1 MALSFDSNLAQ
12 IAAYY
17 LKQLNIPVTESTF
30 IKTLKQNPY
39 YPSLFSLSNTFD
51 KFKVENS
58 GFRID
63 KDQLDEMPV
72 PFIALLNHQSTGK
85 DFVTVTKF
93 TDEEVRYLSDKKV
106 KTTKAGFLQDW
117 DGVIFL
123 AQPDE
128 KSREWEYE
136 KNKKL
141 EDDKTRK
148 KQALIFGGG
157 ILFIGLLYNSVFA
170 AQQILSAVTLV
181 ILQLIGLTITTL
193 LLAYDIDK
201 SNTFIKNIC
210 TGGTKTNC
218 DAVLSSKASKLI
230 GISWSELGF
239 FYFASSL
246 LFMLSPSLLFEEK
259 IPLLCLA
266 GLATALYI
274 PFSIYYQYKVVK
286 QWCPMCLATQSVLL
300 IGLVWSLFHINY
312 LSELA
317 VNPTLIC
324 TILISALL
332 PPIVWYS
339 LKPILIKS
347 NNAEMNE
354 SAYKRLLYN
363 PDIFNALLSQQ
374 IKAPEGWDNIGID
387 IRDEQTDKRLLKVC
401 NPYCGP
407 CADAHGK
414 IEHLLEKNEDVDFKI
429 IFNLS
434 NSEGDRTRE
443 VIQHFLSLNRE
454 NDITQMK
461 EILDEWYSNKGLK
474 FEPFR
479 NAYPAT
485 EHDVTEEFANMV
497 AWCKSAG
504 IDHTPTFYFNG
515 HLLPDTYT
523 IDDLIHIF

>member
-1 MALSFDSNLAQ
+1 MALSFDTNLAQ

-17 LKQLNIPVTESTF
+17 LKQLNIPVTGSTF
-30 IKTLKQNPY
+30 TKTLKQNSY

-58 GFRID
+58 AFRIN
-63 KDQLDEMPV
+63 KEQLHEMPV
-72 PFIALLNHQSTGK
+72 PFIAFMNNQSTGK

-93 TDEEVRYLSDKKV
+93 TDEDVRYLSDKKM
-106 KTTKAGFLQDW
+106 KTTKAIFLKDW

-136 KNKKL
+136 KNKKA
-141 EDDKTRK
+141 EDVKKTK
-148 KQALIFGGG
+148 KQALIFGGA
-157 ILFIGLLYNSVFA
+157 ILLICLLYNSVFTT
-170 AQQILSAVTLV
+170 QRILSATTLV

-246 LFMLSPSLLFEEK
+246 LFIISPSVLFEEK

-286 QWCPMCLATQSVLL
+286 QWCPMCLGIQSVLL
-300 IGLVWSLFHINY
+300 LGLIWSLLHINY
-312 LSELA
+312 LSVLA

-324 TILISALL
+324 AILISPLL
-332 PPIVWYS
+332 PPLTWYT
-339 LKPILIKS
+339 LKPILTKS

-429 IFNLS
+429 IFNSS
-434 NSEGDRTRE
+434 NLEGDRTRE

-454 NDITQMK
+454 NDTIQMK
-461 EILDEWYSNKGLK
+461 EILDEWYSNKDLK
-474 FEPFR
+474 FEPFK
-479 NAYPAT
+479 NAHPAA
-485 EHDVTEEFANMV
+485 EHHVIEEFAKMV
-497 AWCKSAG
+497 TWCKSAG

>member
-17 LKQLNIPVTESTF
+17 LKQLDIPVTESTF
-30 IKTLKQNPY
+30 TKTLKQNPY

-58 GFRID
+58 GFRIN
-63 KDQLDEMPV
+63 KEQLDEMPV
-72 PFIALLNHQSTGK
+72 PFIALMNNQSTGR

-93 TDEEVRYLSDKKV
+93 TDLEVRYLSDKKV
-106 KTTKAGFLQDW
+106 KTTKVGFLQDW
-117 DGVIFL
+117 DDVIFL

-136 KNKKL
+136 ENKKA
-141 EDDKTRK
+141 EDAKKRK
-148 KQALIFGGG
+148 NQALIFGGAM
-157 ILFIGLLYNSVFA
+157 LFIGLLYNSIFA
-170 AQQILSAVTLV
+170 AQQILSAAALV
-181 ILQLIGLTITTL
+181 VLQLIGLVITTL

-246 LFMLSPSLLFEEK
+246 LFILSPSLLFEEK

-266 GLATALYI
+266 GFATALYI

-300 IGLVWSLFHINY
+300 IGLVWSLLHIHY
-312 LSELA
+312 LNELA

-324 TILISALL
+324 SILIIAIL
-332 PPIVWYS
+332 PPVAWYTI
-339 LKPILIKS
+339 KPILIKS

-363 PDIFNALLSQQ
+363 PDIFNALLAQQ
-374 IKAPEGWDNIGID
+374 IKAPEGWDTIGID

-414 IEHLLEKNEDVDFKI
+414 IEHLLEKNKEVDFKI
-429 IFNLS
+429 IFNS
-434 NSEGDRTRE
+434 SHSEGNRARE
-443 VIQHFLSLNRE
+443 VIQHLLSLNKE
-454 NDITQMK
+454 NDITEMK
-461 EILDEWYSNKGLK
+461 EILDEWYSTKDIK
-474 FEPFR
+474 FQYFK
-479 NAYPAT
+479 NAHPAA
-485 EHDVTEEFANMV
+485 EHDITEEFDRMV
-497 AWCKSAG
+497 TWCKSAD
-504 IDHTPTFYFNG
+504 IAHTPTFYFNG

-523 IDDLIHIF
+523 IDDLTHIF